1 MKIKIKDNIDNMFTK
16 KEGMS
21 TIQVKEG
28 KRFKLITD
36 YLEEIHGS
44 YMNKLF
50 FIENPQE
57 KVKARVTIFQ
67 NKPLGKQLE
76 FMWVFNKC
84 MFK

>member
-1 MKIKIKDNIDNMFTK
+1 VKIKIKDNIDNMFTK

-50 FIENPQE
+50 FIENPM
-57 KVKARVTIFQ
+57 KK
-67 NKPLGKQLE
+67 
-76 FMWVFNKC
+76 
-84 MFK
+84 

>member
-1 MKIKIKDNIDNMFTK
+1 MFMK

-21 TIQVKEG
+21 TIQVKKG
-28 KRFKLITD
+28 KKFKLITD
-36 YLEEIHGS
+36 YLEEIHGL

-50 FIENPQE
+50 FIENHQE

-67 NKPLGKQLE
+67 NNPPDNQLE
-76 FMWVFNKC
+76 FMWVLNIC